1 VKWLLAAPHYLVLA
15 PLTGFGQWHQAES
28 GFPVIG
34 LIWVLAIIIAVLLLF
49 TKKYNKD
56 IFKLNTGIIRWMF
69 RVVAYVGFM
78 TDQYPPFKLDE

>member
-1 VKWLLAAPHYLVLA
+1 MGMV
-15 PLTGFGQWHQAES
+15 QWNQADS

-49 TKKYNKD
+49 TRKYNTD

-69 RVVAYVGFM
+69 RVVVYVGLM
-78 TDQYPPFKLDE
+78 TDQYPPFRFDE